1 MKRFLLG
8 VLALALVAGCGDGSS
23 SSSGSGGKKKYRFA
37 LIPKML
43 SNDVFN
49 YGRMGAE
56 KTAKEIEAKENC
68 EIEIL
73 WQAPAQSNPAQQAS
87 IVQTM
92 ANQKVSGI
100 SVSVDEANT
109 LKQAIDYA
117 VDKGVPV
124 MTFDSDA
131 PGSKRKVFY
140 GTDDL
145 ECGEKLAHYLGTM
158 IKKGK
163 VIIQTGTDAP
173 NLANRVKGAQDCF
186 KAHFPGIEV
195 VQIYKCNDDLQ
206 KAIQQLAGAVSTYP
220 DLAGMVL
227 VGGWAVFGDKGLDS
241 IDPAKTKVV
250 SCDALPKGWQY
261 LENGKASMLLAQD
274 LWGWGAQS
282 VRLLKDLA
290 DGKPV
295 QAGADGR
302 INGKLEEVTKENL
315 EAFKKTWAE
324 RFGAPK

>member
-1 MKRFLLG
+1 MKRILLG
-8 VLALALVAGCGDGSS
+8 VLALALAAGCGDGSS
-23 SSSGSGGKKKYRFA
+23 TSGKKKYRFA

-49 YGRMGAE
+49 YGRIGAE
-56 KTAKEIEAKENC
+56 KTAKDIAAKENC
-68 EIEIL
+68 DIEIL

-87 IVQTM
+87 IVQTL

-131 PGSKRKVFY
+131 PGSRRRVFY

-186 KAHFPGIEV
+186 KAHFPGVEV
-195 VQIYKCNDDLQ
+195 VQVYKCDDDVP
-206 KAIQQLAGAVSTYP
+206 KAIRQLAGAVSTYP

-227 VGGWAVFGDKGLDS
+227 VGGWAVFGDKGLDA

-274 LWGWGAQS
+274 LWGWGEQS

-290 DGKPV
+290 DGKSV

-302 INGKLEEVTKENL
+302 INGRLEEVTKGNL